1 MIQTK
6 LYPEVA
12 DALSFSG
19 SMCLL
24 HIGAVHRTSNWL
36 EQIIRELEGIGLSA
50 VRIEANPDSIAELI
64 ASEAEGEVVCVDDL
78 RGLLNTEICA
88 EVLQRMRPA
97 LIEARHKGWRV
108 LLVSTVPPDLYP
120 ALAGSSILVDASLV
134 QGRPLDDEV
143 ASRYVRN
150 LGVTDEIFI
159 RNVVEHA
166 GGSRAML
173 EAFTSIEL
181 SATSGNSK
189 KGQAETVQKRV
200 AGQTFEEI
208 GSSLCMWLEHWVF
221 ESGREELYESDIA
234 TNFLIALRSA
244 GVLAPAKDDAFTIF
258 PYRNRYLWTAA
269 LGDYLES
276 VVEPPALWQ
285 ELVSE
290 LFAFEREL
298 RSSIK
303 SALVEAGLLE
313 SALAPYRDRILELA
327 RRDSVPAAADLNDVR
342 SPLDWLTLSDLLQVA
357 QESARPRVCG
367 YAADRWEQISREM
380 VPIRNRVAHMRLAR
394 QGDLEAVRR
403 CRRLWKRVN
412 SLCT

>member
-1 MIQTK
+1 
-6 LYPEVA
+6 
-12 DALSFSG
+12 
-19 SMCLL
+19 MCLL

-36 EQIIRELEGIGLSA
+36 EDIIRELEGAGLSA
-50 VRIEANPDSIAELI
+50 VRIDANPDSIAELI
-64 ASEAEGEVVCVDDL
+64 ASDAEGEVLCIDDL
-78 RGLLNTEICA
+78 RGLLNTDFCA

-134 QGRPLDDEV
+134 QGRPMDEG
-143 ASRYVRN
+143 AAARYVRN
-150 LGVTDEIFI
+150 LGVVDEISI
-159 RNVVEHA
+159 MNLVDHA
-166 GGSRAML
+166 GGSRALL
-173 EAFTSIEL
+173 EAFASIEL
-181 SATSGNSK
+181 SVTSGNAK
-189 KGQAETVQKRV
+189 KSRAEATQKRV
-200 AGQTFEEI
+200 AGQTFDEI

-258 PYRNRYLWTAA
+258 PYRSRELWTAV

-303 SALVEAGLLE
+303 SALVEAGMLE

-342 SPLDWLTLSDLLQVA
+342 SPLDWLTLSDLLRVA
-357 QESARPRVCG
+357 QEFARPRMCG
-367 YAADRWEQISREM
+367 YAADRWDQISREM

-403 CRRLWKRVN
+403 CRRLWKRVS
-412 SLCT
+412 SLGT